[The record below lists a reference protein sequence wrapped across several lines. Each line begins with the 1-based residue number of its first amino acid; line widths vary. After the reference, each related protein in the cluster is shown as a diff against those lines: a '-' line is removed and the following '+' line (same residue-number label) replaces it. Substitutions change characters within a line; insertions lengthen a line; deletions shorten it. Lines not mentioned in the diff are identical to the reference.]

1 MNRLVNNR
9 FPTLWLTGLS
19 GAGKS
24 TLAFALERRLHATH
38 RACFVLDG
46 DMVRQG
52 LTRDLG
58 FSATDRSENIRRV
71 AEVAKMM
78 NQANVIV
85 IAALI
90 SPDHADREMARQII
104 GADHFL
110 EIHVSTSIAVCEK
123 RDPKGLYKRARAGE
137 IKEFTGISAPYHTP
151 VAPILSIDSG
161 INSLDESVELVIGIL
176 SVVNPHASWQAVE

>member
-1 MNRLVNNR
+1 MNRLISDR

-24 TLAFALERRLHATH
+24 TLAFALERRLHASH

-46 DMVRQG
+46 DKVRQG

-58 FSATDRSENIRRV
+58 FSAADRSENVRRA

-78 NQANVIV
+78 NQANMIV

-104 GADHFL
+104 GAEHFL
-110 EIHVSTSIAVCEK
+110 EIHVSTPIAVCEK

-137 IKEFTGISAPYHTP
+137 IKDFTGISAPYDTP
-151 VAPILSIDSG
+151 VAPILSLDSG
-161 INSLDESVELVIGIL
+161 INSLDESVELVIGML
-176 SVVNPHASWQAVE
+176 SSLNPHASWHAIE